1 MPLFFFFFFFLYR
14 SEVGH
19 MFPIMVFDICN
30 GKRVFSQPV
39 HTTLFSLGLVEH
51 CFGIYVCRLVF
62 QLLCTYDIVAL
73 VLMPLSLVNMVPL
86 AV

>member
-1 MPLFFFFFFFLYR
+1 MHHACLFFFLYR
-14 SEVGH
+14 SELGH
-19 MFPIMVFDICN
+19 IFHTMVFDICN

-39 HTTLFSLGLVEH
+39 HTTLFSLVLLEH
-51 CFGIYVCRLVF
+51 CFGIYVCRLIML

-73 VLMPLSLVNMVPL
+73 VLMPLSLDNMVPL